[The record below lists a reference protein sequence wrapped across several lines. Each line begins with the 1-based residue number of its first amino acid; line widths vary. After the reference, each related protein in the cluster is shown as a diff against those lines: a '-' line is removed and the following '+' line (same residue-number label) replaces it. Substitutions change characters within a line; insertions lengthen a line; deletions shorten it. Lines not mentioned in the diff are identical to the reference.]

1 MATKKRKG
9 IRIKHRNRSFKRRNK
24 GRQIVAATNA
34 IHISKLLEKL
44 APSEEDEE
52 EHYHQLTID
61 DIRAIASLN
70 YSTDGNKFD
79 MSEKAIT
86 TKMIQL
92 CINTLGSDAITP
104 EEQALGYYT
113 RKKLKKLDT
122 WNEWLAGEAKQIDQF
137 HFQGM
142 FGDPVE
148 RANLPKEAIILRTH
162 WQYVVKRNGV
172 RRSRMCYNG
181 SKRAAP
187 QLQLLHLHGPH
198 V

>member
-1 MATKKRKG
+1 M
-9 IRIKHRNRSFKRRNK
+9 
-24 GRQIVAATNA
+24 
-34 IHISKLLEKL
+34 EKL
-44 APSEEDEE
+44 APGEDDEE
-52 EHYHQLTID
+52 EHFHRLTID

-86 TKMIQL
+86 TEMIQL

-113 RKKLKKLDT
+113 CKKLKKLST

-148 RANLPKEAIILRTH
+148 RANLPKEAIIL
-162 WQYVVKRNGV
+162 
-172 RRSRMCYNG
+172 
-181 SKRAAP
+181 
-187 QLQLLHLHGPH
+187 
-198 V
+198 